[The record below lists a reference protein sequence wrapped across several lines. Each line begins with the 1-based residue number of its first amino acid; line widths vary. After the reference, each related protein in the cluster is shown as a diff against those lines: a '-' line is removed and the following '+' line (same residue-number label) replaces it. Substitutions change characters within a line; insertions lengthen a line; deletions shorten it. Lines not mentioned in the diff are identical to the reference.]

1 MKELGCD
8 LLEYR
13 RHFHSNPELGWM
25 EYASA
30 VYISKELESLG
41 FSVSR
46 GSEFMDMSFAMGLP
60 SKEVNDAAFDRA
72 LEFFSYKELL
82 PFKDNRTAVLAS
94 FDDGYERTVAFRFDM
109 DALPIIESIENSHL
123 PFVNGF
129 ISSNKGV
136 MHACGHDM
144 HMAIG
149 LGFAR
154 LIALNREMLESNILL
169 IFQPAEEGV
178 RGANVIINSDVLD
191 NVDYI
196 VSSHVWSNMPVGK
209 IVCSQNGTSS
219 THKFDVVFRGKSVHA
234 GICPEKGNNA
244 LLAASVATV
253 NLHSLV
259 NEFNDVVRVN
269 VGRIEGGTARNI
281 IADYVKLEIEFR
293 SQSKEVE
300 LNLVERAQEIIKMA
314 AEGQGCSFKL
324 IKQGESVGAKGSR
337 RLASVI
343 KESALDDDYFS
354 DIILED
360 EENRGCED
368 FTSMMSFVQENGGE
382 ACFIGLG
389 ASISGKDFSHH
400 SPDFD
405 VDESIM
411 LPTVNLLFRL
421 LQKISRR

>member
-1 MKELGCD
+1 MKDLGRN
-8 LLEYR
+8 LLKYR

-25 EYASA
+25 EYTSA
-30 VYISKELESLG
+30 VYISKELESFG

-60 SKEVNDAAFDRA
+60 SKEVNNVAFDRA
-72 LEFFSYKELL
+72 LNVFSYKELL
-82 PFKDNRTAVLAS
+82 PFKDNKTAVLAS
-94 FDDGYERTVAFRFDM
+94 FDGGYQRTIAFRFDM
-109 DALPIIESIENSHL
+109 DALPIVESIENSHL
-123 PFVNGF
+123 PFVDGF
-129 ISSNKGV
+129 VSSNIGV
-136 MHACGHDM
+136 MHACGHDV

-154 LIALNREMLESNILL
+154 LIALNREMLKSNILL

-178 RGANVIINSDVLD
+178 RGANVIINSGVL
-191 NVDYI
+191 NGVDYI
-196 VSSHVWSNMPVGK
+196 LSSHVWSNMPLGK

-219 THKFDVVFRGKSVHA
+219 THKFDVEFHGKSSHA
-234 GICPEKGNNA
+234 GISPEKGNNA
-244 LLAASVATV
+244 LLAASIATV

-259 NEFNDVVRVN
+259 CEFNNVVRVN

-281 IADYVKLEIEFR
+281 VADYAKLEIEFR
-293 SQSKEVE
+293 SQFKDVE
-300 LNLVERAQEIIKMA
+300 SRLVERAQEIIKEA
-314 AEGQGCSFKL
+314 AEGQSCSFKL
-324 IKQGESVGAKGSR
+324 VKQGESFGVKGSR
-337 RLASVI
+337 ELASVI
-343 KESALDDDYFS
+343 RESAIEDDYFS
-354 DIILED
+354 DIVLED

-368 FTSMMSFVQENGGE
+368 FTSMMGFVQENGGE

-389 ASISGKDFSHH
+389 ASIIDKDFLHH

-421 LQKISRR
+421 LQKISR